1 MIFEQ
6 TNLAGAVLVRP
17 ERHADERGWFARSFC
32 ENEFAKQGLLTRFVQ
47 SSISSNA
54 RRGGL
59 RGLHYQAE
67 PSREGKLVRC
77 THGAIYDVIV
87 DLRRDSPSHA
97 SWIGVE
103 LSRENAM
110 ALYIPPG
117 FAHGFQ
123 TLQDDSEVLYYMTA
137 FHAPELARGVR
148 WNDPAFGIVWPIGQA
163 SMSARDAAYADYVV

>member
-6 TNLAGAVLVRP
+6 TALAGAVLVRP

-32 ENEFAKQGLLTRFVQ
+32 ENEFASQGLPSRFVQ
-47 SSISSNA
+47 CNISANA

-59 RGLHYQAE
+59 RGMHYQAE
-67 PSREGKLVRC
+67 PSPEGKLVRC

-97 SWIGVE
+97 NWVGVE
-103 LSRENAM
+103 LSRDNAV

-123 TLQDDSEVLYYMTA
+123 TLHDDSDVLYYMTE
-137 FHAPELARGVR
+137 FYAPDLARGVR
-148 WNDPAFGIVWPIGQA
+148 WNDPAFGIVWPIA
-163 SMSARDAAYADYVV
+163 DATMSARDAAYPDYIA